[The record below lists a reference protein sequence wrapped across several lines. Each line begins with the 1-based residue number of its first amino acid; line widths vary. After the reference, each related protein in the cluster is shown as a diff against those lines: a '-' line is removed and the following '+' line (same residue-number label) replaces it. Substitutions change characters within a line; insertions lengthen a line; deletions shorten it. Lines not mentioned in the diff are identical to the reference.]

1 MKTIIKIAAVFI
13 LVMVLMLPVTMFG
26 MSQARFGWR
35 EVQAGPERGVLN
47 QETTG
52 DKFVLGG
59 TYTLESGETLDG
71 NLFVFG
77 GNAALEEGSL
87 VDGDVV
93 LLGGNVK
100 INGTIDG
107 EVVAMGGLV
116 SLEPSAV
123 VEGDVSIIAGHL
135 DRSPGAQVYGD
146 VKTGI
151 DGPVSITVPGGVR
164 APIPGGVNFPTIR
177 INSNPFFDGLWL
189 LFRSIMW
196 AALAVLVVLFLPKN
210 TKLVGEVASSQ
221 APVSVGL
228 GVLTLVVTPIILLII
243 AITIIGIPVA
253 LLGIFLLFLT
263 AVFGM
268 IAVGSEVGRR
278 LGLALNREWAPAV
291 SAGVGTFLLM
301 LVVDGLSN
309 VISCVGGLAVFMVV
323 AIGLGAV
330 VLTRFGTRDYPTYA
344 APPEAPED
352 GELVELE
359 SVEADA
365 ALPPGSADEVQG
377 DQPEITPGDEIP
389 PDTVEGIEND

>member
-1 MKTIIKIAAVFI
+1 MKTITKITAALI
-13 LVMVLMLPVTMFG
+13 LVLFLMLPGTIFG
-26 MSQARFGWR
+26 LSQMSIGW
-35 EVQAGPERGVLN
+35 QTALAGPEGGVLS

-52 DKFVLGG
+52 DKFVFGG

-77 GNAALEEGSL
+77 GNAALDEGSL

-100 INGTIDG
+100 INGTVDG

-123 VEGDVSIIAGHL
+123 VEGDVSIIAGYL

-146 VKTGI
+146 VSTGI
-151 DGPVSITVPGGVR
+151 DGPVSITIPGGVR

-177 INSNPFFDGLWL
+177 INANPFFDGLWV

-221 APVSVGL
+221 APVSIGM
-228 GVLTLVVTPIILLII
+228 GVLTLVVAPIILLII
-243 AITIIGIPVA
+243 AITIIGIPLT
-253 LLGIFLLFLT
+253 LLGIFLLFLI
-263 AVFGM
+263 AVFG
-268 IAVGSEVGRR
+268 IISIGSEVGRR

-291 SAGVGTFLLM
+291 TAGVGTFLLM

-309 VISCVGGLAVFMVV
+309 VIPCIGGIIAFVVV
-323 AIGLGAV
+323 AISVGAV
-330 VLTRFGTRDYPTYA
+330 LLTRFGTRDYPTYA
-344 APPEAPED
+344 APPAAPDE
-352 GELVELE
+352 GVSVELE

-365 ALPPGSADEVQG
+365 ALLPTSMDEAQG
-377 DQPEITPGDEIP
+377 DLPEVIP
-389 PDTVEGIEND
+389 PDDIPADSNEGDGSD